1 MIDDCSIDTLER
13 PDQNKDPREEK
24 SQQTR
29 PLKPEVSRAGPYGQ
43 DYKDGVQK
51 EESNPPSPGNR
62 LKEVLRVAGNN
73 AHHHTGV
80 VFAILKSR
88 RARSRVDVAA
98 LPPLMKPQNIAA
110 LLIGLCGLAMV
121 FLDHSSPIWA
131 RQLPVAYH
139 DIFEVITD
147 VGKSDWVLFP
157 TGLWI
162 LVMIFG
168 GWQRLPFRRKMAVS
182 YLTIYGSYLFFVVAV
197 SGLLAIVLKWNIG
210 RARPTL
216 FDEIGPL
223 YFDLFAWEAKLSSL
237 PSGHSTTAGA
247 LIVALALIA
256 PKIQWLFAVVGLW
269 IAASR
274 VIVGAHYPSD
284 VVAGI
289 IIGGAFSYCCA
300 RWMARRRIG
309 FSFDDRGGVQPI
321 MNSLSAVLCLRS
333 WRAVQPGSFPPVQK
347 QSETLRAD

>member
-1 MIDDCSIDTLER
+1 MIDDGSIDTLER
-13 PDQNKDPREEK
+13 PVREKQKNEQQADLNRDAVDAEWEERQTETEDSREEGE
-24 SQQTR
+24 QTR
-29 PLKPEVSRAGPYGQ
+29 QSVLQRLRALMQ
-43 DYKDGVQK
+43 
-51 EESNPPSPGNR
+51 
-62 LKEVLRVAGNN
+62 VAGGN
-73 AHHHTGV
+73 ARMQLKQAR
-80 VFAILKSR
+80 AIMRNRKK
-88 RARSRVDVAA
+88 RSIGDTTA
-98 LPPLMKPQNIAA
+98 LPPLVKPQNIAA
-110 LLIGLCGLAMV
+110 LLIALCGLAMV

-147 VGKSDWVLFP
+147 VGKSDWVLIP

-162 LVMIFG
+162 LAMIFG
-168 GWQRLPFRRKMAVS
+168 GWQPRAFRRKMAVS
-182 YLTIYGSYLFFVVAV
+182 YLTIYGSYLFFVVAA
-197 SGLLAIVLKWNIG
+197 SGLLAIALKWNIG

-216 FDEIGPL
+216 FDETGPL
-223 YFDLFAWEAKLSSL
+223 YFDFFAWEAKLSSL

-256 PKIQWLFAVVGLW
+256 PRLRWLLAVLGLW

-300 RWMARRRIG
+300 RWMARRRLG
-309 FSFDDRGGVQPI
+309 FAFDSKGGVQPI
-321 MNSLSAVLCLRS
+321 MSSFSASICLRN
-333 WRAVQPGSFPPVQK
+333 WRAARSGSSSPVQE
-347 QSETLRAD
+347 QSETLRAN

>member
-1 MIDDCSIDTLER
+1 MINDGSIDTLER
-13 PDQNKDPREEK
+13 PAQDVD
-24 SQQTR
+24 QTR
-29 PLKPEVSRAGPYGQ
+29 DKSCEAQPLKQEVSRATPYEKS
-43 DYKDGVQK
+43 YKEDAPR
-51 EESNPPSPGNR
+51 EESSTPSIGER
-62 LKEVLRVAGNN
+62 LIEALRVAGNN
-73 AHHHTGV
+73 ARQHFGQTS
-80 VFAILKSR
+80 AILKNR
-88 RARSRVDVAA
+88 RARSSVAAAA
-98 LPPLMKPQNIAA
+98 LPPLLKPQNIAA

-131 RQLPVAYH
+131 RKLPVAYH

-147 VGKSDWVLFP
+147 VGKSDWILFP

-162 LVMIFG
+162 LAMIFG

-216 FDEIGPL
+216 FDEMGPM
-223 YFDLFAWEAKLSSL
+223 YFDFFAWEAKLSSL

-256 PKIQWLFAVVGLW
+256 PRLRWLLAVVGLW

-309 FSFDDRGGVQPI
+309 FSFDDKGGVQPVMSSI
-321 MNSLSAVLCLRS
+321 SAALCLRS
-333 WRAVQPGSFPPVQK
+333 WRAARSDSFSPVQK

>member
-1 MIDDCSIDTLER
+1 MIDDGSIDTLER
-13 PDQNKDPREEK
+13 PVQDVDQKQNKSREAQPFKKDAISAASYEQSYKEDAPREEG
-24 SQQTR
+24 ST
-29 PLKPEVSRAGPYGQ
+29 
-43 DYKDGVQK
+43 
-51 EESNPPSPGNR
+51 PSIGER
-62 LKEVLRVAGNN
+62 LIETLRVAGNN
-73 AHHHTGV
+73 ARRHLGQTS
-80 VFAILKSR
+80 AILKNR
-88 RARSRVDVAA
+88 KARSSVAVPD
-98 LPPLMKPQNIAA
+98 LPSVIKPQNVAA

-131 RQLPVAYH
+131 RKLPVAYH

-147 VGKSDWVLFP
+147 VGKSDWILFP

-162 LVMIFG
+162 LAMIFG

-197 SGLLAIVLKWNIG
+197 SGLLAIALKWNIG

-216 FDEIGPL
+216 FDEMGPM
-223 YFDLFAWEAKLSSL
+223 YFDFFAWEAKLSSL

-256 PKIQWLFAVVGLW
+256 PRLRWLLAVVGLW

-309 FSFDDRGGVQPI
+309 FSFDDKGGVQPI
-321 MNSLSAVLCLRS
+321 MSSISAALCLRS
-333 WRAVQPGSFPPVQK
+333 WRAARSDSFSPVQK